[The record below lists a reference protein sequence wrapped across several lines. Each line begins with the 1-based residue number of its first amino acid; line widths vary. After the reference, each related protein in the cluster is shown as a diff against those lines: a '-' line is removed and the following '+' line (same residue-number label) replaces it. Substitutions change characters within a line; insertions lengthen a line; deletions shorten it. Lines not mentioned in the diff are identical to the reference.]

1 MSKADLVTDLKAA
14 LSDAANIFTA
24 ASDADFKRHLD
35 LAALDFARVR
45 PRTLV
50 GSVTLSA
57 DVQGYTAPADCL
69 RIKIPIWGQ
78 AEKRTLKPWDD
89 AWPGRLPFPS
99 LVEEDGERK
108 VWLDPAPTSA
118 QITALGSTYKFYYFA
133 AHSIGD
139 DAADTTIQAG
149 DRHLLLLRAGAE
161 AMLELTKRNAKKP
174 VQLRGELAGIAKA
187 NTPAAIFEGMMDQFE
202 RQAGMAA

>member
-1 MSKADLVTDLKAA
+1 MSQADLVADLKAA

-24 ASDADFKRHLD
+24 AADADFERHLS

-50 GSVTLSA
+50 GSVTVEA
-57 DVQGYTAPADCL
+57 DVQGYSAPSDCL
-69 RIKIPIWGQ
+69 EVKVALWGRDK
-78 AEKRTLKPWDD
+78 KRSLRPWDA
-89 AWPGRLPFPS
+89 AWPGRLPYAS
-99 LVEEDGERK
+99 VVEEGGARK

-118 QITALGSTYKFYYFA
+118 QITLLGSTYSFYYFA
-133 AHSIGD
+133 AHSIGTA
-139 DAADTTIQAG
+139 AADTTIQAG

-161 AMLELTKRNAKKP
+161 AMLELTKRGAGKP
-174 VQLRGELAGIAKA
+174 VTLRGEFAGVAKA
-187 NTPAAIFEGMMDQFE
+187 NTPAALYDSMMTQFE